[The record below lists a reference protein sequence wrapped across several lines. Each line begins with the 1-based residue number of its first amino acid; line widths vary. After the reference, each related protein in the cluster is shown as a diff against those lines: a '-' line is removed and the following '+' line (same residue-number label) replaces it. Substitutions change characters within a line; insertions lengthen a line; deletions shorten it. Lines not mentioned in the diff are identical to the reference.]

1 MFLKFQLEIYQW
13 LVPMVAMF
21 FIYRIIK
28 QFRANKRILVGTLI
42 WSTFWVVVSLL
53 AIFPDLISF
62 SIAETLG
69 IKSNINAVIF
79 SWLGFLF
86 VMIYYQSATI
96 ERLEKQMTELVRKVA
111 LEKQEKIDNE
121 RKLVVKKPDHKKGK
135 SKSKT
140 Y

>member
-121 RKLVVKKPDHKKGK
+121 RKLIVKKPNLKKGK